1 MLMLIVNSMAR
12 LTCFICDPLSKTWHI
27 PDFMKIEIRPEIDI
41 SMFSCA
47 AVKKMEVIGCLVP
60 SYGGKRIA
68 DAECKFS
75 RRTQYF
81 YTVTVNCNVS
91 VYYRVT

>member
-60 SYGGKRIA
+60 KLRRKTHRGRRMQVFEKNTIFLHCYGKL
-68 DAECKFS
+68 
-75 RRTQYF
+75 
-81 YTVTVNCNVS
+81 
-91 VYYRVT
+91 